1 MSNTEY
7 YHTSQYLWTAE
18 WLDGE
23 LGWVHATLT
32 LPEEHVSIE
41 EAEAIQKYLDSEESI
56 NEGCYKP
63 SSL

>member
-1 MSNTEY
+1 MLNPEY
-7 YHTSQYLWTAE
+7 YITSQYLWTAG

-23 LGWVHATLT
+23 LGWVHHTLT
-32 LPEEHVSIE
+32 LKNEYVGIE
-41 EAEAIQKYLDSEESI
+41 EAEAIQRYLDSEENI